1 MELLDQIAIVTGSG
15 RGIGR
20 AIALELGRA
29 GAKVVVNYRSDAA
42 SAEAVVA
49 ELGDRGR
56 AVRADVSTTEG
67 AAAVLAAAQAWG
79 GLDILVNNA
88 GIHDDRLAMRM
99 TDEQWQRVMD
109 VNAGSCF
116 RMCRGALELMFRQ
129 RRGTIVNLT
138 SIAGI
143 RGNSGQANYA
153 ASKAAI
159 IGLTKTLAR
168 EMGRRNITVNAVAPG
183 FVPTDMT
190 ADVDPRVLEGA
201 KEMVPMGRLGT
212 CEDIAPIVRFLAGP
226 GARYLTGQVIAV
238 DGGMSA

>member
-1 MELLDQIAIVTGSG
+1 MELTDHIAIVTGAG

-29 GAKVVVNYRSDAA
+29 GARVIVNYRSDAT
-42 SAEAVVA
+42 SAEEVVA
-49 ELGDRGR
+49 HLGGRGR

-67 AAAVLAAAQAWG
+67 ATTVLAAATEWG
-79 GLDILVNNA
+79 GLDLLVNNA
-88 GIHDDRLAMRM
+88 GIHDDRLLMRM
-99 TDEQWQRVMD
+99 TDEQWQRVLD
-109 VNAGSCF
+109 VNAGSTF
-116 RMCRGALELMFRQ
+116 RMCRGALELMYRK
-129 RRGTIVNLT
+129 RSGTIVNIT
-138 SIAGI
+138 SVAGI
-143 RGNSGQANYA
+143 RGNAGQGNYA

-183 FVPTDMT
+183 FVSTDML

-201 KEMVPMGRLGT
+201 KGMIPMGRFGGSD
-212 CEDIAPIVRFLAGP
+212 DIAPLVRFLAGP

-238 DGGMSA
+238 DGGVSS

>member
-29 GAKVVVNYRSDAA
+29 GAKVVVNYRSDAT

-168 EMGRRNITVNAVAPG
+168 EMGRRNITVNAIAPG

-190 ADVDPRVLEGA
+190 SDVDPRVLEGA

-212 CEDIAPIVRFLAGP
+212 CEDIAPLVRFLAGP